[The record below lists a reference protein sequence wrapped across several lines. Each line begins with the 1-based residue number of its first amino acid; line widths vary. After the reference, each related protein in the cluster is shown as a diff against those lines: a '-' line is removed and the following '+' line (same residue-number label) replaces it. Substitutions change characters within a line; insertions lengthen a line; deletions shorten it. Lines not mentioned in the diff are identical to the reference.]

1 MLRSRLC
8 DGSDAYIL
16 VKGNITVTNIA
27 VQGQPNNGTKKKVK
41 PKSYPPFVKYIR
53 RTNNTQVHDASY
65 IDVVMP
71 VPNRILKY
79 ILNFMAML

>member
-8 DGSDAYIL
+8 DDSDAYIL

-41 PKSYPPFVKYIR
+41 PKSCPPFVKYIR

>member
-8 DGSDAYIL
+8 DDSDAYIL

-41 PKSYPPFVKYIR
+41 PKSYPSFVKYIR